1 MILQSSII
9 KSLRQY
15 FRAIRIWRSVITLLF
30 ILWCDSQKWTY
41 LGGFSKTKENIR
53 QHSRAKWLTKE
64 LLDLG
69 SAFIKLGQL
78 ISARPDVLPKNWIIE
93 LAGLQDK
100 VPAFDFEKVQAILET
115 QLGERC
121 KEIIDLDEK
130 PIAAASIAQVHRACL
145 SSGRK
150 VVLKIQRP
158 GLETFFR
165 IDLEIMQQVAV
176 VLQKK
181 KSWSQGRDWI
191 GIARECK
198 KVLLKELDFQVE
210 AEYAA
215 RFRQQ
220 FLEDPKIKV
229 PRVIWE
235 LSTKK
240 VLCLDYLPGIKIN
253 DQEEIIKN
261 GINPSS
267 IAELG
272 ASSYLKQLIEFGFF
286 HADPHP
292 GNLAVSKDGSLIFY
306 DFGMMG
312 MISDRLRNELG
323 SMVKAA
329 ALGDA
334 TKLVRKL
341 QEAGLL
347 AKGIDLGPVRRLV
360 RIMLKER
367 LTPPFDTDTI
377 EKLSVDLYELVYGQP
392 FRLPVEL
399 IFVMRALSTFEGVGR
414 SLDPSFNL
422 IAITKPYL
430 IPLMTSSNP
439 NPNDLINEIGRQFGE
454 LGSKAVG
461 LPKRLDEN
469 LERLEQGDLQLQI
482 RLGESDRQLRRMIN
496 AQQSMGQSILLG
508 CLGISAALLASNN
521 RSIFSLIPIGIAF
534 PISLKWLTLQM
545 KIRRDEKLEHL
556 QRKNNSTNN

>member
-1 MILQSSII
+1 MILPSAII
-9 KSLRQY
+9 KFLGQY
-15 FRAIRIWRSVITLLF
+15 YRAIRIWRSVITLLF
-30 ILWCDSQKWTY
+30 FLWLDSQKWTY
-41 LGGFSKTKENIR
+41 TGGFSQQRETIR
-53 QHSRAKWLTKE
+53 QQDRAKWLTKE
-64 LLDLG
+64 LLKLG
-69 SAFIKLGQL
+69 SAFIKLGQF
-78 ISARPDVLPKNWIIE
+78 ISARPDVLPRSWIIE
-93 LAGLQDK
+93 LAGLQDQ
-100 VPAFDFEKVQAILET
+100 VPAFSFEKVQEILEKE
-115 QLGERC
+115 LGERC

-165 IDLEIMQQVAV
+165 VDLEIMQQVAS
-176 VLQKK
+176 VLQNK
-181 KSWSQGRDWI
+181 KSLSKGRDWVAM
-191 GIARECK
+191 ARECK
-198 KVLLKELDFQVE
+198 RVLLKELDFKVE
-210 AEYAA
+210 AQYAA

-220 FLEDPKIKV
+220 FLDEPKIKV
-229 PRVIWE
+229 PSVIWE
-235 LSTKK
+235 LSTEK

-253 DQEEIIKN
+253 NQSEIIKN
-261 GINPSS
+261 GINPST
-267 IAELG
+267 IVELG
-272 ASSYLKQLIEFGFF
+272 ATSYLKQLIEFGFF

-292 GNLAVSKDGSLIFY
+292 GNLAVSSDGSLIFY

-312 MISDRLRNELG
+312 MISDRLKNELG
-323 SMVKAA
+323 GMVKAA

-334 TKLVRKL
+334 TELVKKL
-341 QEAGLL
+341 QAAGLL
-347 AKGIDLGPVRRLV
+347 AKGIDLGPVRRLI
-360 RIMLKER
+360 RIMLKEK

-414 SLDPSFNL
+414 SLDSSFNL

-430 IPLMTSSNP
+430 IQLMTSSNS

-461 LPKRLDEN
+461 LPKRLDES

-508 CLGISAALLASNN
+508 CLGISAALLASSNKE
-521 RSIFSLIPIGIAF
+521 IFSLLPIGIAF
-534 PISLKWLTLQM
+534 PISLKWLKLQM
-545 KIRRDEKLEHL
+545 KIRRDEKLEQL
-556 QRKNNSTNN
+556 QRKTESANN

>member
-1 MILQSSII
+1 MILPSAII
-9 KSLRQY
+9 KFLGQY
-15 FRAIRIWRSVITLLF
+15 YRAIRIWRSVIILLF
-30 ILWCDSQKWTY
+30 FLWLDSQKWTY
-41 LGGFSKTKENIR
+41 PGGYSQQRETIR
-53 QHSRAKWLTKE
+53 QQDRAKWLTKE
-64 LLDLG
+64 LLKLG
-69 SAFIKLGQL
+69 SAFIKLGQF
-78 ISARPDVLPKNWIIE
+78 ISARPDVLPRSWIIE
-93 LAGLQDK
+93 LAGLQDQ
-100 VPAFDFEKVQAILET
+100 VPAFSFGKVQEILEKE
-115 QLGERC
+115 LGERC

-165 IDLEIMQQVAV
+165 VDLEIMQQVAS

-181 KSWSQGRDWI
+181 KSLSKGRDWVAM
-191 GIARECK
+191 ARECK
-198 KVLLKELDFQVE
+198 RVLLKELDFKVE
-210 AEYAA
+210 AQYAA

-220 FLEDPKIKV
+220 FLDEPKIKV
-229 PRVIWE
+229 PSVIWE
-235 LSTKK
+235 LSTEK

-253 DQEEIIKN
+253 NQSEIIKN
-261 GINPSS
+261 GINPST
-267 IAELG
+267 IVELG
-272 ASSYLKQLIEFGFF
+272 ATSYLKQLIEFGFF

-292 GNLAVSKDGSLIFY
+292 GNLAVSSDGSLIFY

-312 MISDRLRNELG
+312 MISNRLKNELG
-323 SMVKAA
+323 SMVKSA

-334 TKLVRKL
+334 TELVKQL
-341 QEAGLL
+341 QAAGLL
-347 AKGIDLGPVRRLV
+347 AKGIDLGPVRRLI

-377 EKLSVDLYELVYGQP
+377 GKLSVDLYELVYGQP

-414 SLDPSFNL
+414 SLDSSFNL

-430 IPLMTSSNP
+430 IQLMTSSNS

-461 LPKRLDEN
+461 LPKRLDES

-508 CLGISAALLASNN
+508 CLGISAALLASSNKA
-521 RSIFSLIPIGIAF
+521 IFSLLPIGIAF
-534 PISLKWLTLQM
+534 PISLKWLKLQM
-545 KIRRDEKLEHL
+545 KIRRDEKIEQL
-556 QRKNNSTNN
+556 QRKTESANN

>member
-1 MILQSSII
+1 MLS
-9 KSLRQY
+9 Y
-15 FRAIRIWRSVITLLF
+15 
-30 ILWCDSQKWTY
+30 LWFDSQDWSY
-41 LGGFSKTKENIR
+41 IGGFTIEKQKSR
-53 QHSRAKWLTKE
+53 QKARAQWLTKE
-64 LLDLG
+64 LLHLG

-78 ISARPDVLPKNWIIE
+78 ISARPDVLPRDWVTE

-100 VPAFDFEKVQAILET
+100 VPPFSFEDAQEIVEKE
-115 QLGERC
+115 LGARC
-121 KEIIDLDEK
+121 KEIVDLEEI

-150 VVLKIQRP
+150 IVLKIQRP
-158 GLETFFR
+158 GLEAFFR
-165 IDLEIMQQVAV
+165 LDLEVMQKVAAL
-176 VLQKK
+176 LQRN
-181 KSWSQGRDWI
+181 KSFSKGKDWI
-191 GIARECK
+191 SIAKECK
-198 KVLLKELDFQVE
+198 RVLLKELDFRIE
-210 AEYAA
+210 AQYAA

-220 FLEDPKIKV
+220 FLDEPNIKI
-229 PRVIWE
+229 PGVIWE
-235 LSTKK
+235 LSTQK

-253 DQEEIIKN
+253 DQAAIIKS
-261 GINPSS
+261 GVNPSK

-272 ASSYLKQLIEFGFF
+272 ASSYLKQLIEYGFF

-292 GNLAVSKDGSLIFY
+292 GNLAVSSDGSLIFY

-312 MISDRLRNELG
+312 MISDRLRNKLG
-323 SMVKAA
+323 SMVRAA
-329 ALGDA
+329 ALQDA
-334 TKLVRKL
+334 TKLIQAL

-347 AKGIDLGPVRRLV
+347 AQEIDLGPVRRLV

-367 LTPPFDTDTI
+367 LTPPFDKDVI

-430 IPLMTSSNP
+430 ITIMNSNNS

-454 LGSKAVG
+454 LGTKAVG

-482 RLGESDRQLRRMIN
+482 RLGESDRQLRRMIS
-496 AQQSMGQSILLG
+496 AQQSMSQSILLG
-508 CLGISAALLASNN
+508 CLGISAALLGSSNKSFF
-521 RSIFSLIPIGIAF
+521 SIIPIVIAL
-534 PISLKWLTLQM
+534 PISINWLKIQI
-545 KIRRDEKLEHL
+545 KIRRDENIERIKGN
-556 QRKNNSTNN
+556 K

>member
-1 MILQSSII
+1 MILPNSII
-9 KSLRQY
+9 KFFRQF
-15 FRAIRIWRSVITLLF
+15 FRAIRIWRSVIILLF
-30 ILWCDSQKWTY
+30 FLWLDSQKWTY
-41 LGGFSKTKENIR
+41 AGGFSHQKETIR
-53 QHSRAKWLTKE
+53 QQDRAKWLTTE
-64 LLDLG
+64 LLKLG

-78 ISARPDVLPKNWIIE
+78 ISARPDVLPRSWIIE
-93 LAGLQDK
+93 LAGLQDQ
-100 VPAFDFEKVQAILET
+100 VPAFSFGKVQEILEKE
-115 QLGERC
+115 LGERC

-165 IDLEIMQQVAV
+165 VDLEIMQQVAS

-181 KSWSQGRDWI
+181 QSLSKGRDWVAM
-191 GIARECK
+191 ARECK
-198 KVLLKELDFQVE
+198 RVLLRELDFKVE
-210 AEYAA
+210 AQYAA

-220 FLEDPKIKV
+220 FLDEPKIKV
-229 PRVIWE
+229 PSVIWE
-235 LSTKK
+235 LSTEK

-253 DQEEIIKN
+253 DQSEIIKN

-267 IAELG
+267 IVELG

-292 GNLAVSKDGSLIFY
+292 GNLAVSVDGSLIFY

-312 MISDRLRNELG
+312 MISDRLKNELG

-334 TKLVRKL
+334 TELVKKL
-341 QEAGLL
+341 QAAGLL
-347 AKGIDLGPVRRLV
+347 AKGIDLGPVRRLI

-414 SLDPSFNL
+414 SLDSSFNL

-430 IPLMTSSNP
+430 IELMTSSNS

-508 CLGISAALLASNN
+508 CLGISAALLASSNKA
-521 RSIFSLIPIGIAF
+521 IFSLLPMGIAL
-534 PISLKWLTLQM
+534 PISLKWLKLQM
-545 KIRRDEKLEHL
+545 KIRRDEKLEQL
-556 QRKNNSTNN
+556 QRKTESTTN

>member
-1 MILQSSII
+1 MITPSAII
-9 KSLRQY
+9 KFLRQY
-15 FRAIRIWRSVITLLF
+15 FRAIRIWRSVIILLF
-30 ILWCDSQKWTY
+30 FLWLDSQKWSY
-41 LGGFSKTKENIR
+41 IGGFSHQKETIR
-53 QHSRAKWLTKE
+53 QQDRAKWLTKE
-64 LLDLG
+64 LLKLG

-78 ISARPDVLPKNWIIE
+78 ISARPDVLPRSWIIE
-93 LAGLQDK
+93 LAGLQDQ
-100 VPAFDFEKVQAILET
+100 VPAFSFGKVQEILEKE
-115 QLGERC
+115 LGERC

-165 IDLEIMQQVAV
+165 VDLEIMQQVAS

-181 KSWSQGRDWI
+181 KSLSKGRDWVAM
-191 GIARECK
+191 ARECK
-198 KVLLKELDFQVE
+198 RVLLKELDFKVE
-210 AEYAA
+210 AQYAA

-220 FLEDPKIKV
+220 FLDEPKIKV
-229 PRVIWE
+229 PSVIWE
-235 LSTKK
+235 LSTEK

-253 DQEEIIKN
+253 NQSEIIKN
-261 GINPSS
+261 GINPST
-267 IAELG
+267 IVELG
-272 ASSYLKQLIEFGFF
+272 ATSYLKQLIEFGFF

-292 GNLAVSKDGSLIFY
+292 GNLAVSADGSLIFY

-312 MISDRLRNELG
+312 MISDRLKNQLG

-334 TKLVRKL
+334 TELVKKL
-341 QEAGLL
+341 QAAGLL
-347 AKGIDLGPVRRLV
+347 AQGIDLGPVRRLI

-414 SLDPSFNL
+414 SLDSSFNL

-430 IPLMTSSNP
+430 IQLMTSSNS

-521 RSIFSLIPIGIAF
+521 KAIFSLLPIGIAF
-534 PISLKWLTLQM
+534 PISLKWLKLQM
-545 KIRRDEKLEHL
+545 KIRRDEKLEQL
-556 QRKNNSTNN
+556 QRKAESTNN

>member
-1 MILQSSII
+1 MILPSAII
-9 KSLRQY
+9 KFLGQY
-15 FRAIRIWRSVITLLF
+15 YRAIRIWRSVIILLF
-30 ILWCDSQKWTY
+30 FLWLDSQKWTY
-41 LGGFSKTKENIR
+41 TGGFSQQRETIR
-53 QHSRAKWLTKE
+53 QQDRAKWLTKE
-64 LLDLG
+64 LLKLG
-69 SAFIKLGQL
+69 SAFIKLGQF
-78 ISARPDVLPKNWIIE
+78 ISARPDVLPRSWIIE
-93 LAGLQDK
+93 LAGLQDQ
-100 VPAFDFEKVQAILET
+100 VPAFSFEKVQEILEKE
-115 QLGERC
+115 LGERC

-165 IDLEIMQQVAV
+165 VDLEIMQQVAS
-176 VLQKK
+176 VLQNK
-181 KSWSQGRDWI
+181 KSLSKGRDWVAM
-191 GIARECK
+191 ARECK
-198 KVLLKELDFQVE
+198 RVLLKELDFKVE
-210 AEYAA
+210 AQYAA

-220 FLEDPKIKV
+220 FLDEPKIKV
-229 PRVIWE
+229 PSVIWE
-235 LSTKK
+235 LSTEK

-253 DQEEIIKN
+253 NQSEIIKN
-261 GINPSS
+261 GINPST
-267 IAELG
+267 IVELG
-272 ASSYLKQLIEFGFF
+272 ATSYLKQLIEFGFF

-292 GNLAVSKDGSLIFY
+292 GNLAVSSDGSLIFY

-312 MISDRLRNELG
+312 MISNRLKNELG
-323 SMVKAA
+323 SMVKSA

-334 TKLVRKL
+334 TELVKQL
-341 QEAGLL
+341 QAAGLL
-347 AKGIDLGPVRRLV
+347 AKGIDLGPVRRLI

-414 SLDPSFNL
+414 SLDSSFNL

-430 IPLMTSSNP
+430 IQLMTSSNS

-521 RSIFSLIPIGIAF
+521 KAIFSLLPIGIAF
-534 PISLKWLTLQM
+534 PISLKWLKLQM
-545 KIRRDEKLEHL
+545 KIRRDEKLEQL
-556 QRKNNSTNN
+556 QRKAESTNN

>member
-1 MILQSSII
+1 MINCKSVLQII
-9 KSLRQY
+9 KRY
-15 FRAIRIWRSVITLLF
+15 FRALRIWRSVFTLLSY
-30 ILWCDSQKWTY
+30 LWFDSQDWSY
-41 LGGFSKTKENIR
+41 IGGFTIEKQKSR
-53 QHSRAKWLTKE
+53 QKARAQWLTKE
-64 LLDLG
+64 LLHLG

-78 ISARPDVLPKNWIIE
+78 ISARPDVLPRDWVTE

-100 VPAFDFEKVQAILET
+100 VPPFSFEDAQEIVEKE
-115 QLGERC
+115 LGARC
-121 KEIIDLDEK
+121 KEIVDLEEI

-150 VVLKIQRP
+150 IVLKIQRP
-158 GLETFFR
+158 GLEAFFR
-165 IDLEIMQQVAV
+165 LDLEVMQKVAAL
-176 VLQKK
+176 LQRN
-181 KSWSQGRDWI
+181 KSFSKGKDWI
-191 GIARECK
+191 SIAKECK
-198 KVLLKELDFQVE
+198 RVLLKELDFRIE
-210 AEYAA
+210 AQYAA

-220 FLEDPKIKV
+220 FLDEPNIKI
-229 PRVIWE
+229 PGVIWE
-235 LSTKK
+235 LSTQK

-253 DQEEIIKN
+253 DQAAIIKS
-261 GINPSS
+261 GVNPSK

-272 ASSYLKQLIEFGFF
+272 ASSYLKQLIEYGFF

-292 GNLAVSKDGSLIFY
+292 GNLAVSSDGSLIFY

-312 MISDRLRNELG
+312 MISDRLRNKLG
-323 SMVKAA
+323 SMVRAA
-329 ALGDA
+329 ALQDA
-334 TKLVRKL
+334 TKLIQAL

-347 AKGIDLGPVRRLV
+347 AQEIDLGPVRRLV

-367 LTPPFDTDTI
+367 LTPPFDKDVI

-430 IPLMTSSNP
+430 ITIMNSNNS

-454 LGSKAVG
+454 LGTKAVG

-482 RLGESDRQLRRMIN
+482 RLGESDRQLRRMIS
-496 AQQSMGQSILLG
+496 AQQSMSQSILLG
-508 CLGISAALLASNN
+508 CLGISAALLGSSNKSFF
-521 RSIFSLIPIGIAF
+521 SIIPIVIAL
-534 PISLKWLTLQM
+534 PISINWLKIQI
-545 KIRRDEKLEHL
+545 KIRRDENIERIKGN
-556 QRKNNSTNN
+556 K

>member
-1 MILQSSII
+1 MILPSAII
-9 KSLRQY
+9 KFLGQY
-15 FRAIRIWRSVITLLF
+15 YRAIRIWRSVITLLF
-30 ILWCDSQKWTY
+30 FLWLDSQKWTY
-41 LGGFSKTKENIR
+41 AGGFSQQKETIR
-53 QHSRAKWLTKE
+53 QQDRAKWLTKE
-64 LLDLG
+64 LLKLG
-69 SAFIKLGQL
+69 SAFIKLGQF
-78 ISARPDVLPKNWIIE
+78 ISARPDVLPRSWIIE
-93 LAGLQDK
+93 LAGLQDQ
-100 VPAFDFEKVQAILET
+100 VPAFSFEKVQEILEKE
-115 QLGERC
+115 LGERC

-165 IDLEIMQQVAV
+165 VDLEIMQQVAS
-176 VLQKK
+176 VLQNK
-181 KSWSQGRDWI
+181 KSLSKGRDWVAM
-191 GIARECK
+191 ARECK
-198 KVLLKELDFQVE
+198 RVLLKELDFKVE
-210 AEYAA
+210 AQYAA

-220 FLEDPKIKV
+220 FLDEPKIKV
-229 PRVIWE
+229 PSVIWE
-235 LSTKK
+235 LSTEK

-253 DQEEIIKN
+253 NQSEIIKK
-261 GINPSS
+261 GINPST
-267 IAELG
+267 IVELG
-272 ASSYLKQLIEFGFF
+272 ATSYLKQLIEFGFF

-292 GNLAVSKDGSLIFY
+292 GNLAVSSDGSLIFY

-312 MISDRLRNELG
+312 MISNRLKNELG
-323 SMVKAA
+323 SMVKSA

-334 TKLVRKL
+334 TELVKQL
-341 QEAGLL
+341 QAAGLL
-347 AKGIDLGPVRRLV
+347 AKGIDLGPVRRLI

-377 EKLSVDLYELVYGQP
+377 GKLSVDLYELVYGQP

-414 SLDPSFNL
+414 SLDSSFNL

-430 IPLMTSSNP
+430 IQLMTSSNS

-461 LPKRLDEN
+461 LPKRLDES

-508 CLGISAALLASNN
+508 CLGISAALLASSNKA
-521 RSIFSLIPIGIAF
+521 IFSLLPIGIAF
-534 PISLKWLTLQM
+534 PISLKWLKLQM
-545 KIRRDEKLEHL
+545 KIRRDEKLEQL
-556 QRKNNSTNN
+556 QRKTESANN

>member
-1 MILQSSII
+1 MILPSAII
-9 KSLRQY
+9 KFLGQSY
-15 FRAIRIWRSVITLLF
+15 RAIRIWRSVIILLF
-30 ILWCDSQKWTY
+30 FLWLDSQKWTY
-41 LGGFSKTKENIR
+41 PGGFSHQKETIR
-53 QHSRAKWLTKE
+53 QQDRAKWLTKE
-64 LLDLG
+64 LLKLG

-78 ISARPDVLPKNWIIE
+78 ISARPDVLPRSWIIE
-93 LAGLQDK
+93 LAGLQDQ
-100 VPAFDFEKVQAILET
+100 VPAFSFGKVQEILEKE
-115 QLGERC
+115 LGERC

-165 IDLEIMQQVAV
+165 VDLEIMQQVAS

-181 KSWSQGRDWI
+181 KSLSKGRDWVAM
-191 GIARECK
+191 ARECK
-198 KVLLKELDFQVE
+198 RVLLKELDFKVE
-210 AEYAA
+210 AQYAA

-220 FLEDPKIKV
+220 FLDEPKIKV
-229 PRVIWE
+229 PSVIWE
-235 LSTKK
+235 LSTEK
-240 VLCLDYLPGIKIN
+240 VLCLEYLPGIKII
-253 DQEEIIKN
+253 DQSEIIKH

-267 IAELG
+267 IVEIG

-292 GNLAVSKDGSLIFY
+292 GNLAVSADGSLIFY

-312 MISDRLRNELG
+312 MISDRLKNELG

-334 TKLVRKL
+334 TELVKKL
-341 QEAGLL
+341 QAAGLL
-347 AKGIDLGPVRRLV
+347 AKGIDLGPVRRLI

-414 SLDPSFNL
+414 SLDSSFNL

-430 IPLMTSSNP
+430 IQLMTSSNS

-461 LPKRLDEN
+461 LPKRLDES

-508 CLGISAALLASNN
+508 CLGISAALLASSNKA
-521 RSIFSLIPIGIAF
+521 IFSLLPIGIAF
-534 PISLKWLTLQM
+534 PISLKWLKLQM
-545 KIRRDEKLEHL
+545 KIRRDEKLEQL
-556 QRKNNSTNN
+556 QRKTESANN

>member
-1 MILQSSII
+1 MILPSAII
-9 KSLRQY
+9 KFLGQY
-15 FRAIRIWRSVITLLF
+15 YRAIRIWRSVITLLF
-30 ILWCDSQKWTY
+30 FLLLDSQKWTY
-41 LGGFSKTKENIR
+41 AGGFSKQKETIR
-53 QHSRAKWLTKE
+53 QQDRAKWLTKE
-64 LLDLG
+64 LLKLG
-69 SAFIKLGQL
+69 SAFIKLGQF
-78 ISARPDVLPKNWIIE
+78 ISARPDVLPRSWIRE

-100 VPAFDFEKVQAILET
+100 VPAFSFEQVQEILEKE
-115 QLGERC
+115 LGERC

-130 PIAAASIAQVHRACL
+130 PIAAASIAQVHKACL

-158 GLETFFR
+158 GLETFFKV
-165 IDLEIMQQVAV
+165 DLEIMQQVAS
-176 VLQKK
+176 VLQNK
-181 KSWSQGRDWI
+181 KSLSKGRDWVAM
-191 GIARECK
+191 ARECK
-198 KVLLKELDFQVE
+198 RVLLKELDFKVE
-210 AEYAA
+210 AQYAA

-220 FLEDPKIKV
+220 FLDEPKIKV
-229 PRVIWE
+229 PSVIWE
-235 LSTKK
+235 LSTEK

-253 DQEEIIKN
+253 DQSEIIKN

-267 IAELG
+267 IVELG
-272 ASSYLKQLIEFGFF
+272 ATSYLKQLIEFGFF

-292 GNLAVSKDGSLIFY
+292 GNLAVSSDGSLIFY

-312 MISDRLRNELG
+312 IISNRLKNELG
-323 SMVKAA
+323 SMVKSA

-334 TKLVRKL
+334 TELVKQL
-341 QEAGLL
+341 QAAGLL
-347 AKGIDLGPVRRLV
+347 AKGIDLGPVRRLI

-414 SLDPSFNL
+414 SLDSSFNL

-430 IPLMTSSNP
+430 IQLMTSSNS

-461 LPKRLDEN
+461 LPKRLDES

-496 AQQSMGQSILLG
+496 TQQSMGQSILLG
-508 CLGISAALLASNN
+508 CLGISAALLASSNKE
-521 RSIFSLIPIGIAF
+521 IFSLLPIVIAF
-534 PISLKWLTLQM
+534 PISLKWLKLQM
-545 KIRRDEKLEHL
+545 KIRRDEKLEQL
-556 QRKNNSTNN
+556 QRKTESANN

>member
-1 MILQSSII
+1 MILPKSII
-9 KSLRQY
+9 KFLHKY

-30 ILWCDSQKWTY
+30 LLWFDSQAWTY
-41 LGGFSKTKENIR
+41 IGGLSQEKESIR
-53 QHSRAKWLTKE
+53 QQIRAKWLTRE
-64 LLDLG
+64 LLNLG

-78 ISARPDVLPKNWIIE
+78 ISARPDILPRSWIIE

-100 VPAFDFEKVQAILET
+100 VPAFSFEKVQEILEEEL
-115 QLGERC
+115 QGRC
-121 KEIIDLDEK
+121 KEIIDLDSI

-165 IDLEIMQQVAV
+165 IDLEIMQQVAA

-181 KSWSQGRDWI
+181 KSLSKGRNWV
-191 GIARECK
+191 GMARECK
-198 KVLLKELDFQVE
+198 KVLLKELDFHVE
-210 AEYAA
+210 AQYAA

-220 FLEDPKIKV
+220 FLDDPRIKV
-229 PRVIWE
+229 PGVIWE
-235 LSTKK
+235 LSTNK

-253 DQEEIIKN
+253 DQSGIIKN
-261 GINPSS
+261 GINPSK

-272 ASSYLKQLIEFGFF
+272 ASSYLRQLIEFGFF

-292 GNLAVSKDGSLIFY
+292 GNLAVSADGSLIFY

-323 SMVKAA
+323 SLVQAA
-329 ALGDA
+329 AFGDA
-334 TKLVRKL
+334 NQLVKKL
-341 QEAGLL
+341 QKAGLL
-347 AKGIDLGPVRRLV
+347 ASGIDLGPVRRLI

-367 LTPPFDTDTI
+367 LTPPFDPDTI

-414 SLDPSFNL
+414 SLDSSFNL
-422 IAITKPYL
+422 IAITQPYL
-430 IPLMTSSNP
+430 IPLMKSSNS

-521 RSIFSLIPIGIAF
+521 KAFFSLLPIGIAF
-534 PISLKWLTLQM
+534 PISLKWLKLQM
-545 KIRRDEKLEHL
+545 KIRRDEKLENL
-556 QRKNNSTNN
+556 QRKN

>member
-1 MILQSSII
+1 LILPSAII
-9 KSLRQY
+9 KFLGQY
-15 FRAIRIWRSVITLLF
+15 YRAIRIWRSVITLLF
-30 ILWCDSQKWTY
+30 FLWLDSQKWTY
-41 LGGFSKTKENIR
+41 TGGFSQQRETIR
-53 QHSRAKWLTKE
+53 QQDRAKWLTKE
-64 LLDLG
+64 LLKLG
-69 SAFIKLGQL
+69 SAFIKLGQF
-78 ISARPDVLPKNWIIE
+78 ISARPDVLPRSWIIE
-93 LAGLQDK
+93 LAGLQDQ
-100 VPAFDFEKVQAILET
+100 VPAFSFEKVQEILEKE
-115 QLGERC
+115 LGERC

-165 IDLEIMQQVAV
+165 VDLEIMQQVAS
-176 VLQKK
+176 VLQNK
-181 KSWSQGRDWI
+181 KSLSKGRDWVAM
-191 GIARECK
+191 ARECK
-198 KVLLKELDFQVE
+198 RVLLKELDFKVE
-210 AEYAA
+210 AQYAA

-220 FLEDPKIKV
+220 FLDEPKIKV
-229 PRVIWE
+229 PSVIWE
-235 LSTKK
+235 LSTEK

-253 DQEEIIKN
+253 NQSEIIKN
-261 GINPSS
+261 GINPSA
-267 IAELG
+267 IVELG
-272 ASSYLKQLIEFGFF
+272 ATSYLKQLIEFGFF

-292 GNLAVSKDGSLIFY
+292 GNLAVSSDGSLIFY

-312 MISDRLRNELG
+312 MISNRLKNELG
-323 SMVKAA
+323 SMVKSA

-334 TKLVRKL
+334 TELVKQL
-341 QEAGLL
+341 QAAGLL
-347 AKGIDLGPVRRLV
+347 AKGIDLGPVRRLI

-377 EKLSVDLYELVYGQP
+377 GKLSVDLYELVYGQP

-414 SLDPSFNL
+414 SLDSSFNL

-430 IPLMTSSNP
+430 IQLMTSSNS

-461 LPKRLDEN
+461 LPKRLDES

-508 CLGISAALLASNN
+508 CLGISAALLASSNKE
-521 RSIFSLIPIGIAF
+521 IFSLLPIGIAF
-534 PISLKWLTLQM
+534 PISLKWLKLQM
-545 KIRRDEKLEHL
+545 KIRRDEKIEQL
-556 QRKNNSTNN
+556 QRKTESANN

>member
-1 MILQSSII
+1 MILPSAII
-9 KSLRQY
+9 KFLGQY
-15 FRAIRIWRSVITLLF
+15 YRAIRIWRSVIILLF
-30 ILWCDSQKWTY
+30 FLWLDSQKWTY
-41 LGGFSKTKENIR
+41 PGGYSQQRETIR
-53 QHSRAKWLTKE
+53 QQDRAKWLTKE
-64 LLDLG
+64 LLKLG
-69 SAFIKLGQL
+69 SAFIKLGQF
-78 ISARPDVLPKNWIIE
+78 ISARPDVLPRSWIIE
-93 LAGLQDK
+93 LAGLQDQ
-100 VPAFDFEKVQAILET
+100 VPAFSFGKVQEILEKE
-115 QLGERC
+115 LGERC

-165 IDLEIMQQVAV
+165 VDLEIMQQVAS
-176 VLQKK
+176 VLQNK
-181 KSWSQGRDWI
+181 KSLSKGRDWVAM
-191 GIARECK
+191 ARECK
-198 KVLLKELDFQVE
+198 RVLLKELDFKVE
-210 AEYAA
+210 AQYAA

-220 FLEDPKIKV
+220 FLDEPKIKV
-229 PRVIWE
+229 PSVIWE
-235 LSTKK
+235 LSTEK

-253 DQEEIIKN
+253 NQSEIIKN
-261 GINPSS
+261 GINPST
-267 IAELG
+267 IVELG
-272 ASSYLKQLIEFGFF
+272 ATSYLKQLIEFGFF

-292 GNLAVSKDGSLIFY
+292 GNLAVSSDGSLIFY

-312 MISDRLRNELG
+312 MISNRLKNELG
-323 SMVKAA
+323 SMVKSA

-334 TKLVRKL
+334 TELVKQL
-341 QEAGLL
+341 QAAGLL
-347 AKGIDLGPVRRLV
+347 AKGIDLGPVRRLI

-377 EKLSVDLYELVYGQP
+377 GKLSVDLYELVYGQP

-414 SLDPSFNL
+414 SLDSSFNL

-430 IPLMTSSNP
+430 IQLMTSSNS

-461 LPKRLDEN
+461 LPKRLDES

-508 CLGISAALLASNN
+508 CLGISAALLASSNKE
-521 RSIFSLIPIGIAF
+521 IFSLLPIVIAF
-534 PISLKWLTLQM
+534 PISLKWLKLQM
-545 KIRRDEKLEHL
+545 KIRRDEKLEQL
-556 QRKNNSTNN
+556 QRKTESANN

>member
-1 MILQSSII
+1 MILPSAII
-9 KSLRQY
+9 KFLGQY
-15 FRAIRIWRSVITLLF
+15 YRAIRIWRSVIILLF
-30 ILWCDSQKWTY
+30 FLWLDSQKWTY
-41 LGGFSKTKENIR
+41 TGGFSQQRETIR
-53 QHSRAKWLTKE
+53 QQDRAKWLTKE
-64 LLDLG
+64 LLKLG
-69 SAFIKLGQL
+69 SAFIKLGQF
-78 ISARPDVLPKNWIIE
+78 ISARPDVLPRSWIIE

-100 VPAFDFEKVQAILET
+100 VPAFSFEKVQEILEKE
-115 QLGERC
+115 LGERC
-121 KEIIDLDEK
+121 KEIIHLDEK

-165 IDLEIMQQVAV
+165 VDLEIMQQVAS
-176 VLQKK
+176 VLQNK
-181 KSWSQGRDWI
+181 KSLSKGRDWVAM
-191 GIARECK
+191 ARECK
-198 KVLLKELDFQVE
+198 RVLLKELDFKVE
-210 AEYAA
+210 AQYAA

-220 FLEDPKIKV
+220 FLDEPKIKV
-229 PRVIWE
+229 PSVIWE
-235 LSTKK
+235 LSTEK

-253 DQEEIIKN
+253 NQSEIIKN
-261 GINPSS
+261 GINPST
-267 IAELG
+267 IVELG
-272 ASSYLKQLIEFGFF
+272 ATSYLKQLIEFGFF

-292 GNLAVSKDGSLIFY
+292 GNLAVSSDGSLIFY

-312 MISDRLRNELG
+312 MISNRLKNELG
-323 SMVKAA
+323 SMVKSA

-334 TKLVRKL
+334 TELVKQL
-341 QEAGLL
+341 QAAGLL
-347 AKGIDLGPVRRLV
+347 AKGIDLGPVRRLI

-377 EKLSVDLYELVYGQP
+377 GKLSVDLYELVYGQP

-414 SLDPSFNL
+414 SLDSSFNL

-430 IPLMTSSNP
+430 IQLMTSSNS

-461 LPKRLDEN
+461 LPKRLDES

-508 CLGISAALLASNN
+508 CLGISAALLASSNKE
-521 RSIFSLIPIGIAF
+521 IFSLLPIGIAF
-534 PISLKWLTLQM
+534 PISLKWLKLQM
-545 KIRRDEKLEHL
+545 KIRRDEKLEQL
-556 QRKNNSTNN
+556 QRKTESANN

>member
-1 MILQSSII
+1 MIIFYSLI
-9 KSLRQY
+9 K
-15 FRAIRIWRSVITLLF
+15 AIRRAFRVFTIWKSVFSFLILLW
-30 ILWCDSQKWTY
+30 LDSQKWSY
-41 LGGFSKTKENIR
+41 LTGFNNEKRKIR
-53 QHSRAKWLTKE
+53 EKIRAKWLTQE
-64 LLDLG
+64 LLSLG

-78 ISARPDVLPKNWIIE
+78 ISARPDVLPRSWIIE
-93 LAGLQDK
+93 LGGLQDK
-100 VPAFDFEKVQAILET
+100 VPPFSFDKAQGIIEKE
-115 QLGERC
+115 LGERC
-121 KEIIDLDEK
+121 QEIIDLDES

-145 SSGRK
+145 SSGRQVVFK
-150 VVLKIQRP
+150 VQRP
-158 GLETFFR
+158 GLETFFKL
-165 IDLEIMQQVAV
+165 DLEVMEKVASL
-176 VLQKK
+176 LQKNNSLSK
-181 KSWSQGRDWI
+181 GRDWI
-191 GIARECK
+191 GIAKECK
-198 KVLLKELDFQVE
+198 KVLLKELDFQIE

-220 FLEDPKIKV
+220 FLDEPRIKI
-229 PRVIWE
+229 PSVIWE
-235 LSTKK
+235 LSTQK
-240 VLCLDYLPGIKIN
+240 VICLDYLPGIKIN
-253 DQEEIIKN
+253 DQERLVKN
-261 GINPSS
+261 GINPSE

-292 GNLAVSKDGSLIFY
+292 GNLAVSKEGALIFY

-312 MISDRLRNELG
+312 MISDRLKNKLG
-323 SMVKAA
+323 SMVRAA
-329 ALGDA
+329 ALKDA
-334 TKLVRKL
+334 TQLVKEF
-341 QEAGLL
+341 QAAGLL
-347 AKGIDLGPVRRLV
+347 AQNIDLGPVRRLI
-360 RIMLKER
+360 RIMLKEK
-367 LTPPFDTDTI
+367 LTPPFQTDTI
-377 EKLSVDLYELVYGQP
+377 EKISVDLYELVYGQP

-430 IPLMTSSNP
+430 IELMNSNNS

-508 CLGISAALLASNN
+508 CLGISAALLGTSERAN
-521 RSIFSLIPIGIAF
+521 FSLIPILFAL
-534 PISLKWLTLQM
+534 PITIKWLKLQT
-545 KIRRDEKLEHL
+545 KIRRDEKLERL
-556 QRKNNSTNN
+556 QGKSH

>member
-1 MILQSSII
+1 M
-9 KSLRQY
+9 
-15 FRAIRIWRSVITLLF
+15 WV
-30 ILWCDSQKWTY
+30 DSQKWTY
-41 LGGFSKTKENIR
+41 IGGFSHQKETIR
-53 QHSRAKWLTKE
+53 QQGRAKWLAKE
-64 LLDLG
+64 FLKLG

-78 ISARPDVLPKNWIIE
+78 ISARPDVLPRSWIIE
-93 LAGLQDK
+93 LAGLQDQ
-100 VPAFDFEKVQAILET
+100 VPAFGFGKVQEILQKE
-115 QLGERC
+115 LGERC

-145 SSGRK
+145 TSGRK
-150 VVLKIQRP
+150 VVFKIQRP
-158 GLETFFR
+158 GLEMDFR
-165 IDLEIMQQVAV
+165 VDLEIMQQVASV
-176 VLQKK
+176 FQTKQSLSK
-181 KSWSQGRDWI
+181 GRDWVAM
-191 GIARECK
+191 ARECK
-198 KVLLKELDFQVE
+198 RVLLKELDFKVE
-210 AEYAA
+210 AQYAA

-220 FLEDPKIKV
+220 FLDEPKIKV
-229 PRVIWE
+229 PSVIWE
-235 LSTKK
+235 LSTEK

-253 DQEEIIKN
+253 EQSEIIKN
-261 GINPSS
+261 EINPSS
-267 IAELG
+267 IVEIG

-292 GNLAVSKDGSLIFY
+292 GNLAVSADGSLIFY

-323 SMVKAA
+323 GMVQAA

-334 TKLVRKL
+334 TELVKKL
-341 QEAGLL
+341 QAAGLL
-347 AKGIDLGPVRRLV
+347 AKGIDLGPVRRLI

-377 EKLSVDLYELVYGQP
+377 EKLSVDLYELIYGQP

-414 SLDPSFNL
+414 SLDSSFNL

-430 IPLMTSSNP
+430 IELMTSSNS

-508 CLGISAALLASNN
+508 CLGISAALLASSNKA
-521 RSIFSLIPIGIAF
+521 IFSLLPMGIAL
-534 PISLKWLTLQM
+534 PISLKWLKLQM
-545 KIRRDEKLEHL
+545 KIRRDEKLEQL
-556 QRKNNSTNN
+556 QRKTESTKN